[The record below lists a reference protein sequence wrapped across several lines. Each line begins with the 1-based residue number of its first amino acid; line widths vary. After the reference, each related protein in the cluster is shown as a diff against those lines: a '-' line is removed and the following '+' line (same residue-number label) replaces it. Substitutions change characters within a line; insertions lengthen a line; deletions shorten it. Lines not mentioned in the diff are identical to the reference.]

1 VAIGHGRFIE
11 PTRHLRAASI
21 IGLVV
26 RNSHPPR
33 SNFQC
38 FGCKFGL
45 PGVVVSILR
54 RMLSVVQRVRDLARL
69 REISAVL
76 VRHGFGEIV
85 TRAGLGRTSGPTSGS
100 RPPPADDLP
109 VVSDEHLEAGEA
121 IKTKVSTAERV
132 RLAIQDL
139 GPSFIKLGQIA
150 STRPDLIPA
159 DVITELKKLQDNV
172 PPVPYEEIK
181 KQVETS
187 LGATIESTFLRFD
200 PIPLATASIG
210 QVHRARIATDDGERE
225 VVVKVQRPGVGDT
238 VLRDL
243 ELLHLLASTVE
254 KALPET
260 KVYSP
265 VGLVEQFDR
274 SITAELNF
282 TIEAENG
289 ARLAQNFAGN
299 NHVRFPIGYKQS
311 SSKRVLTLEFFDGK
325 KIDAALKAG
334 ANGPLLAKRSVG
346 LVIKMIFEDGFFHA
360 DPHPGNI
367 IILGTHEEPVVG
379 LIDLGMVGRLSP
391 ELRDRTV
398 DLMIAA
404 ARKDSYAVA
413 DALYAIGRPT
423 RKVEM
428 REYRSEVALLAEKY
442 LGRPLK
448 EIELSAMIRD
458 LVQGAMKY
466 GLEIPPDFMLVG
478 KALMTIEGIGKQL
491 DPDLDVF
498 SEASP
503 YFLNIMKQRYSPER
517 LTNELWRGVEHLS
530 RVGYDVPTQLRE
542 VLDDI
547 RLGRLSIKYEN
558 DALNRATENM
568 GKRVFAG
575 VAFAGLLLS
584 ASYLLAQHNII
595 AGIILY
601 VLAGLVYMRDIRR
614 S

>member
-1 VAIGHGRFIE
+1 
-11 PTRHLRAASI
+11 
-21 IGLVV
+21 
-26 RNSHPPR
+26 
-33 SNFQC
+33 
-38 FGCKFGL
+38 
-45 PGVVVSILR
+45 
-54 RMLSVVQRVRDLARL
+54 
-69 REISAVL
+69 
-76 VRHGFGEIV
+76 
-85 TRAGLGRTSGPTSGS
+85 
-100 RPPPADDLP
+100 
-109 VVSDEHLEAGEA
+109 
-121 IKTKVSTAERV
+121 
-132 RLAIQDL
+132 
-139 GPSFIKLGQIA
+139 
-150 STRPDLIPA
+150 
-159 DVITELKKLQDNV
+159 
-172 PPVPYEEIK
+172 
-181 KQVETS
+181 
-187 LGATIESTFLRFD
+187 
-200 PIPLATASIG
+200 
-210 QVHRARIATDDGERE
+210 
-225 VVVKVQRPGVGDT
+225 
-238 VLRDL
+238 
-243 ELLHLLASTVE
+243 
-254 KALPET
+254 
-260 KVYSP
+260 
-265 VGLVEQFDR
+265 
-274 SITAELNF
+274 
-282 TIEAENG
+282 
-289 ARLAQNFAGN
+289 
-299 NHVRFPIGYKQS
+299 
-311 SSKRVLTLEFFDGK
+311 VLTLEFFDGK